1 MSDKKQTMAMISLN
15 DGVVMPGL
23 TFYLDVKRKD
33 SCNAVEYAIK
43 NEEMIFLASP
53 MPREEGDAISFY
65 DVGVIAEVKQFVRL
79 AGQTMRVLLYTHKR
93 ARLVSYTKDMF
104 YSCEIQEV
112 KETCDLS
119 QDEKE
124 AFLSILREKLEKSY
138 ECNIVKNKVQYKE
151 VRDCDKL
158 DELVDKMA
166 DYIKLSDN
174 KRQEL
179 LEISD
184 VRLRATRLINIVDE
198 LLSIGDIKKEILDK
212 VNKET
217 AKHQR
222 EYVLREE
229 LSVIRKELGENGVDK
244 AVREFRERLD
254 SCGCSREVY
263 EKIEKEITHYQN
275 IPQNSSESSVVANYI
290 DVLLEYPWN
299 ISTKDNDDINA
310 AIKILDKDHY
320 GLEEVKERIIDY
332 LAVHIL
338 SSKGELPIICLV
350 GPPGTGKTSIARSI
364 ARATGRKYVRM
375 SLGGVRDEA
384 EIRGHRKTYVGAMP
398 GRIAQSMIKIKTN
411 NPLML
416 LDEIDKVGSDYKG
429 DVSSALLEVLDGEQN
444 KEFNDHFF
452 GVPIDLSNVLFIA
465 TANDASKIPGPLLDR
480 MEIINISGYTEN
492 EKYHIAKLY
501 LVDKARER
509 NGLAKRQMK
518 FDAGS
523 IRDIIRYYT
532 REAGVRGLERN
543 IDKICRKACRKLL
556 TEDIE
561 EIKIT
566 RKNVDEYL
574 GPHIY
579 KDEDG
584 NLANK
589 TGVVRG
595 LAWTAV
601 GGVTLEIQV
610 NVFSGKGQLI
620 LTGKMGDVMKESA
633 QAGLSFIRSL
643 KESEKLGKDYF
654 SSHDFHIHI
663 PEGAVPK
670 DGPSAGITMA
680 TALYSAIFN
689 VPVNGKLAMTGE
701 ITLRGDVLPI
711 GGLKEKLLA
720 AKMIGVKK
728 VLIPSKNQADFAKL
742 DEEITSGLC
751 VETVDNM
758 RQVLEFALVR

>member
-43 NEEMIFLASP
+43 KEEMIFLASP

-184 VRLRATRLINIVDE
+184 IRVRATRLINIVDE
-198 LLSIGDIKKEILDK
+198 QLSIGDIKKEILDK

-263 EKIEKEITHYQN
+263 EKIENEISHYQN
-275 IPQNSSESSVVANYI
+275 IPQNSSESSVIANYI

-584 NLANK
+584 NLTNK

-595 LAWTAV
+595 LAWTSV

-643 KESEKLGKDYF
+643 KESEKLGEDYF

-680 TALYSAIFN
+680 TALYSAVFN